1 MTKGNKWGKAG
12 GNNNNLDN
20 YMVNGQPDDPDMP
33 RWAKRLE
40 ENLMGQLQSIND
52 KLTRDGAEIE
62 ALKDRTCDLEYHTRK
77 YNLLIFGLKPG
88 KDCEQTV
95 IDFFK
100 SDLEIA
106 DADRMLFAAC
116 HPIPSPNRDS
126 CIVRFLRLK
135 DKDTVLRSL
144 PKLRGKGKKISV
156 VTDLPK
162 PLREKRSMLS
172 KTVGDGR
179 KRGESLRLRER
190 GQNVWIEELKDG
202 NWVKRV

>member
-1 MTKGNKWGKAG
+1 M
-12 GNNNNLDN
+12 
-20 YMVNGQPDDPDMP
+20 
-33 RWAKRLE
+33 
-40 ENLMGQLQSIND
+40 
-52 KLTRDGAEIE
+52 
-62 ALKDRTCDLEYHTRK
+62 
-77 YNLLIFGLKPG
+77 
-88 KDCEQTV
+88 
-95 IDFFK
+95 
-100 SDLEIA
+100 
-106 DADRMLFAAC
+106 
-116 HPIPSPNRDS
+116 
-126 CIVRFLRLK
+126 
-135 DKDTVLRSL
+135 RSL